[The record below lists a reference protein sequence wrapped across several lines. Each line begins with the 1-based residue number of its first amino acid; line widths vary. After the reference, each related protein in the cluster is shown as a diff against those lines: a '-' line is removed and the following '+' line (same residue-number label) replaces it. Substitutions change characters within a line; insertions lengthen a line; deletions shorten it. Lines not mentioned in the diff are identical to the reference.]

1 MGKLNQKS
9 KEQIVTDIQ
18 QAIDGAEMI
27 MLTDFRG
34 LDAESMNVLRNKVRE
49 TSSQYLVIKNT
60 LAKIAVKDTE
70 YSVLNDH
77 FTGPTALL
85 FTHSDPVASS
95 KAVLEF
101 VKDNPD
107 LEIKLGYLQGEII
120 QSDKIK
126 ELSQLPGKEA
136 LLGRLLGSLIFTP
149 QGLLTVLTG
158 VQRKFV
164 GVIDAIRKSREE
176 Q

>member
-1 MGKLNQKS
+1 MNQKS

-18 QAIDGAEMI
+18 QTIDGAELI

-34 LDAESMNVLRNKVRE
+34 LDAESMNTLRNKVRE
-49 TSSQYLVIKNT
+49 TSSQYLVVKNT
-60 LAKIAVKDTE
+60 LAKIAIKDTE
-70 YSVLNDH
+70 YSVLSDF

-95 KAVLEF
+95 KAVLDF
-101 VKDNPD
+101 VKDNPA
-107 LEIKLGYLQGEII
+107 LEIRLGYLQGNVI
-120 QSDKIK
+120 QPDKIK
-126 ELSQLPGKEA
+126 ELSQLPGREA
-136 LLGRLLGSLIFTP
+136 LLSRLLGSLNSAP
-149 QGLLTVLTG
+149 QGLVTVLTG

-164 GVIDAIRKSREE
+164 GVIDAIRRSREE